1 MSARIPFDDHKLEM
15 EETEGLIVSPPPRNK
30 LSNKSENRASGNR
43 WACFML
49 FVGILLGILLT
60 SDTESLRFWEGPGGT
75 NINDVEEKENE
86 STLNPSSQA
95 QPTPSP
101 SFEVPQTP
109 VPISEPT
116 PAPTDQI
123 VTTPQPTDA
132 VVVATPQPT
141 DAVVVTTQPTDTAV
155 VETPQPTDVVVVTL
169 QPTDAVVAPPP
180 ETATDEPPKA
190 SVARGIPG
198 AIPNE
203 NIDAVDIDFGS
214 AHYPKPSTVVK
225 PLPPLTPERADA
237 LAKEWGKWEFV
248 DKKAAQRPKE
258 DYCGQFP
265 NRDIPRDKFPANAW
279 QTDTE
284 YLKDWLDQGTKLV
297 DRALEAILS
306 EYGRGKNDE
315 PGKSFEERE
324 KEMFQWLIIEPKTNP
339 PGKNLVSEAGW
350 TTQKSFEGLTR
361 RVLHSIVTQD
371 PFTFVVGGHSAAG
384 KSKCKLLLLRFVGVS
399 RSFSLKLVMVT
410 FSSNPMQCSFT
421 KSQNQCLACW
431 EFHCS
436 RTMSP
441 KVVSA
446 LFNIR

>member
-30 LSNKSENRASGNR
+30 VTTKSENRASGNR

-49 FVGILLGILLT
+49 FVGIMLGILLT
-60 SDTESLRFWEGPGGT
+60 SDTASLRFWEGPGGS
-75 NINDVEEKENE
+75 NINDVQEKENE

-95 QPTPSP
+95 QPTQSP
-101 SFEVPQTP
+101 IDEVPLTHAPTP
-109 VPISEPT
+109 EPT

-123 VTTPQPTDA
+123 VATPQPTDA
-132 VVVATPQPT
+132 VVVTPQPTEAVVVETPQPTDAVVTPQPTDTVVVATPQPT
-141 DAVVVTTQPTDTAV
+141 DAVVVTTQPTD
-155 VETPQPTDVVVVTL
+155 
-169 QPTDAVVAPPP
+169 AVVATP
-180 ETATDEPPKA
+180 ETATDEPPKTI
-190 SVARGIPG
+190 VAKGIPG
-198 AIPNE
+198 AVPKE
-203 NIDAVDIDFGS
+203 NIDAVDVDFGP

-225 PLPPLTPERADA
+225 PLPPLTSERADA
-237 LAKEWGKWEFV
+237 LAKEWGRWEFV
-248 DKKAAQRPKE
+248 DKKATQRPKE
-258 DYCGQFP
+258 DYCGKFP

-306 EYGRGKNDE
+306 EYGRGTKDE

-324 KEMFQWLIIEPKTNP
+324 KEMFQWLILEPGTNP
-339 PGKNLVSEAGW
+339 PGKGLVLEAGW

-384 KSKCKLLLLRFVGVS
+384 K
-399 RSFSLKLVMVT
+399 
-410 FSSNPMQCSFT
+410 
-421 KSQNQCLACW
+421 
-431 EFHCS
+431 
-436 RTMSP
+436 
-441 KVVSA
+441 
-446 LFNIR
+446 